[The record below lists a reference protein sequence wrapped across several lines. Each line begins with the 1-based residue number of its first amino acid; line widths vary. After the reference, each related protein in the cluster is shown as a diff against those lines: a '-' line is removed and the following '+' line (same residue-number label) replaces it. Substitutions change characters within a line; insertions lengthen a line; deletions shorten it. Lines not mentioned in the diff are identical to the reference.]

1 MADRRYETLV
11 LIHPEQ
17 GEAGSK
23 ELAAR
28 IRTLI
33 EEQGGTV
40 SQVQE
45 WGLRDLAYLVE
56 KQRRAFYVL
65 FEYRASSKGLDEIER
80 NLKLMDPVL
89 RFIAV
94 RQAENAPPAAV
105 RPARRP
111 DREEGAGTPRPGGGR
126 HCAGGGA
133 GAAAA
138 SGDGPAEGLPVLR
151 RQDHA
156 HRLQGLTD
164 ARDVPHRAR
173 QDHSRPHHRDLRPP
187 PAAPHGRHQAGAHGG
202 PAAVHQRLPLRRAS
216 WRSRSSCATTC
227 P

>member
-17 GEAGSK
+17 GEPGSK
-23 ELAAR
+23 ELATR

-45 WGLRDLAYLVE
+45 WGLRDLAYVVE

-65 FEYRASSKGLDEIER
+65 FEYRATPRALDEIER

-94 RQAENAPPAAV
+94 RQAENAPPAAL

-111 DREEGAGTPRPGGGR
+111 ERDESEAPDDD
-126 HCAGGGA
+126 
-133 GAAAA
+133 
-138 SGDGPAEGLPVLR
+138 SGDMDLTGEGEP
-151 RQDHA
+151 
-156 HRLQGLTD
+156 T
-164 ARDVPHRAR
+164 
-173 QDHSRPHHRDLRPP
+173 
-187 PAAPHGRHQAGAHGG
+187 
-202 PAAVHQRLPLRRAS
+202 
-216 WRSRSSCATTC
+216 
-227 P
+227 